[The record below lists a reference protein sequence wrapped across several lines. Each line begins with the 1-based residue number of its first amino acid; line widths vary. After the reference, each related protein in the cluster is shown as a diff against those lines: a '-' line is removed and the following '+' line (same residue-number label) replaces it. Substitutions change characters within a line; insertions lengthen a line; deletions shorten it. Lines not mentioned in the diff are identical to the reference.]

1 MNTRVIYANKF
12 ILKIKRKVNKMTNQ
26 EFEKATEGITYKIV
40 KSMEQTEIVNHT
52 EDYHL
57 YKYSHDSECC
67 DDDGSIVV
75 LKENETDEEIAVVL
89 LDKDEQLLFD
99 MLID

>member
-1 MNTRVIYANKF
+1 
-12 ILKIKRKVNKMTNQ
+12 MTDQ
-26 EFEKATEGITYKIV
+26 EFEIATEGITYKIV
-40 KSMEQTEIVNHT
+40 ESMQSTEIVNHT

-57 YKYSHDSECC
+57 YKYSHDDCC
-67 DDDGSIVV
+67 DDDGAIVV
-75 LKENETDEEIAVVL
+75 LKENDTDEEIAVVL

>member
-1 MNTRVIYANKF
+1 
-12 ILKIKRKVNKMTNQ
+12 MTEK

-40 KSMEQTEIVNHT
+40 ESMEQTEIVNHT

-57 YKYSHDSECC
+57 YKYSHDDCC
-67 DDDGSIVV
+67 DEDGSIVV

-89 LDKDEQLLFD
+89 LDKNEQLLFD

>member
-1 MNTRVIYANKF
+1 
-12 ILKIKRKVNKMTNQ
+12 MTEK

-40 KSMEQTEIVNHT
+40 ESMQSTEIVNHT

-57 YKYSHDSECC
+57 YRYSHDTECC
-67 DDDGSIVV
+67 DGKGGIVV

-89 LDKDEQLLFD
+89 LDKDEELLFD
-99 MLID
+99 MLI

>member
-1 MNTRVIYANKF
+1 
-12 ILKIKRKVNKMTNQ
+12 MTDQ

-40 KSMEQTEIVNHT
+40 ESMEQTEIVNHT

-67 DDDGSIVV
+67 DDDGAIVV

>member
-1 MNTRVIYANKF
+1 
-12 ILKIKRKVNKMTNQ
+12 MTNQ
-26 EFEKATEGITYKIV
+26 EFDKAIEGITYKMV
-40 KSMEQTEIVNHT
+40 ESMEQTEIVRHT

-57 YKYSHDSECC
+57 YKYSHDTECC
-67 DDDGSIVV
+67 DEDGAIVV
-75 LKENETDEEIAVVL
+75 LKENATDEEIAVVL

>member
-1 MNTRVIYANKF
+1 
-12 ILKIKRKVNKMTNQ
+12 MTNQ
-26 EFEKATEGITYKIV
+26 EFDKAIEGITYKMV
-40 KSMEQTEIVNHT
+40 ESMEQTEIVRHT

-57 YKYSHDSECC
+57 YKYSHDKECC
-67 DDDGSIVV
+67 DEDGAIVV
-75 LKENETDEEIAVVL
+75 LKENATDEEIAVVL

>member
-40 KSMEQTEIVNHT
+40 ESMEQTEIVNHT

-75 LKENETDEEIAVVL
+75 LKENDTDEEIAVVL

>member
-1 MNTRVIYANKF
+1 
-12 ILKIKRKVNKMTNQ
+12 MTEQ
-26 EFEKATEGITYKIV
+26 EFEKATEGVTYKIV
-40 KSMEQTEIVNHT
+40 ESMQSTEIVNHT

-57 YKYSHDSECC
+57 YKYSHDTDCC
-67 DDDGSIVV
+67 DEDGAIVV

-89 LDKDEQLLFD
+89 LDKNEQLLFD

>member
-1 MNTRVIYANKF
+1 
-12 ILKIKRKVNKMTNQ
+12 MTEQ
-26 EFEKATEGITYKIV
+26 EFEKATEGITYKMV
-40 KSMEQTEIVNHT
+40 ESMEQTEIVHHT

-57 YKYSHDSECC
+57 YKYSHDTECC
-67 DDDGSIVV
+67 DEDGAIVV